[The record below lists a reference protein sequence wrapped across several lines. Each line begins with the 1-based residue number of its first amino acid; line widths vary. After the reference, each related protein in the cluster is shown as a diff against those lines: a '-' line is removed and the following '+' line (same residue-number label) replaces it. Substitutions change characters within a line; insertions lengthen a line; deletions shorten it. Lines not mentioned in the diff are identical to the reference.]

1 LARIRQPSIFSWR
14 DIEAQSDLDRLKL
27 VLTVLPDERL
37 VEALELRRGHGRDD
51 SPVRPMFNAVVAGIV
66 YNHTS
71 MASLRR
77 ELSRNGE
84 LRDLCG
90 FDPCL
95 GAGAVPTKDSCGRFL
110 RSLLACQALI
120 SEIFHALLG
129 ELAGEL
135 PGLGRK
141 LAVDSKALPS
151 FGAPPRGGSDDSAGT
166 AAQRKKPDR
175 RREEDADWGTKTYK
189 GKRRDGTAWEK
200 VVRWFGFKLHLL
212 VDSVYELPLGSVVEG
227 GVGRPLSS
235 PAQVRRRFT
244 PPGSPAATGDEG
256 LRQ

>member
-1 LARIRQPSIFSWR
+1 VV
-14 DIEAQSDLDRLKL
+14 KL
-27 VLTVLPDERL
+27 
-37 VEALELRRGHGRDD
+37 
-51 SPVRPMFNAVVAGIV
+51 

-151 FGAPPRGGSDDSAGT
+151 FIVRVPLDH
-166 AAQRKKPDR
+166 DR
-175 RREEDADWGTKTYK
+175 RI
-189 GKRRDGTAWEK
+189 
-200 VVRWFGFKLHLL
+200 
-212 VDSVYELPLGSVVEG
+212 
-227 GVGRPLSS
+227 
-235 PAQVRRRFT
+235 FT
-244 PPGSPAATGDEG
+244 PIARPSAKWRKAYDRRTAVERVNSRIDCVLGFEHHTIRGQAKMEVRIGLALVIMLAMALGRVRVGQLDQLRSLVAPVRLAAA
-256 LRQ
+256 